1 MSDTAR
7 IDQLTGDIAAN
18 RVPGGSAF
26 ARAAAELIML
36 RVSALPDSAGPT
48 EVRGTV
54 DEVSRWVATTKP
66 SMAVV
71 RNVADLAR
79 SAVAGT
85 DSVETVGLKLA
96 VCEAMRGYIAHSAE
110 ALAAAARTAAELVTD
125 GTTVLVHSYSASLEA
140 MLLVAARNGTSF
152 RLLVTESRP
161 YRESRRLIEAIA
173 DSAIDVT
180 LYSDAA
186 VAIAAQASDLA
197 IVGADSVFMDG
208 SFANK
213 TGSLPL
219 GLACQ
224 DGGTPLFVV
233 TELSKIYFG
242 DAADIEMELRPSAE
256 LADDWELVSSGRVA
270 VWNQFFERVDA
281 SLVRRY
287 ATERGLLAPS
297 EIGPVAATSWGSS
310 PAEG

>member
-1 MSDTAR
+1 
-7 IDQLTGDIAAN
+7 
-18 RVPGGSAF
+18 
-26 ARAAAELIML
+26 
-36 RVSALPDSAGPT
+36 
-48 EVRGTV
+48 
-54 DEVSRWVATTKP
+54 
-66 SMAVV
+66 MAVV

-79 SAVAGT
+79 SAVADTGAAEAT
-85 DSVETVGLKLA
+85 GLRVA
-96 VCEAMRGYIAHSAE
+96 VCDAMRSYIDHSTQ
-110 ALAAAARTAAELVTD
+110 ALGAAARAAAGLVTD
-125 GTTVLVHSYSASLEA
+125 GATVLVHSYSASLEA
-140 MLLVAARNGTSF
+140 MLLTVARSGTSF

-173 DSAIDVT
+173 DSAVEVT

-219 GLACQ
+219 ALACRNS
-224 DGGTPLFVV
+224 GTPLFVV
-233 TELSKIYFG
+233 TELSKLYFG
-242 DAADIEMELRPSAE
+242 DADDIEMELRPSAE
-256 LADDWELVSSGRVA
+256 LADDWALVTTGRVA

-281 SLVRRY
+281 SFVRLY

-297 EIGPVAATSWGSS
+297 EIGSVAATAWGSS
-310 PAEG
+310 PVTG